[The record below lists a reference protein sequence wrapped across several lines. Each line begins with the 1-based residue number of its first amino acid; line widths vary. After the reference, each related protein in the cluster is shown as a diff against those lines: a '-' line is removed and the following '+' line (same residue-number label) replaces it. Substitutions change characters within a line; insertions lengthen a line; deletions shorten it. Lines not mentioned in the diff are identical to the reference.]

1 MKHWLEVGIYP
12 VRDILLKDEEYA
24 RLMIQCEKARERYD
38 IIVAKLTEQEREEI
52 EDYIALCEE
61 LEYQWT
67 HTAYRCGR
75 MDK

>member
-1 MKHWLEVGIYP
+1 MKQWLEVGIYQ
-12 VRDILLKDEEYA
+12 VRDMLSRDEGYG
-24 RLMIQCEKARERYD
+24 RLMIQCEKAKERYD

-67 HTAYRCGR
+67 HTAYRCGS